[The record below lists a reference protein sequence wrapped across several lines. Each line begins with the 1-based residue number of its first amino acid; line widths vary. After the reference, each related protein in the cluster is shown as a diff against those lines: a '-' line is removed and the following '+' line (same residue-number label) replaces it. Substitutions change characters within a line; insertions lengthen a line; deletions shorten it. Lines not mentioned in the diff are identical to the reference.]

1 MGQDCTQ
8 APGADSRE
16 PSEQARLM
24 VRRLLL
30 AHEAWYDVEGACSVA
45 GRAFDGH
52 AAFSSHGEKYVL
64 SRKAKLWEVD
74 TGEHL
79 LFLATPHLTAAD
91 VRADVAFMEGP
102 ALAELVHPAPNH
114 MSTNLGLVWV
124 CDETDEDA
132 LRLARR
138 TRFRKNHRLGLWGWT
153 DLRLAVVSLAA
164 LGRGSLVTNGAGKVL
179 RPAIEANL
187 GVASPKTEQ
196 EPDDMH
202 GKEG

>member
-1 MGQDCTQ
+1 MRDAASDARDVC
-8 APGADSRE
+8 APATGE
-16 PSEQARLM
+16 PSEAARLM

-30 AHEAWYDVEGACSVA
+30 AHEAWYDVEPACQVA

-79 LFLATPHLTAAD
+79 LFRCVSRLTEDD

-102 ALAELVHPAPNH
+102 ALQELVHPAPNH
-114 MSTNLGLVWV
+114 MSTNLGLIWV
-124 CDETDEDA
+124 CDCATPEA
-132 LRLARR
+132 VRLVRR

-179 RPAIEANL
+179 RPTIEANL
-187 GVASPKTEQ
+187 DVASPDTEQ
-196 EPDDMH
+196 AAS
-202 GKEG
+202 